1 MENRDVVVIYHWGE
15 HYRERLPARWRST
28 CALQGVS
35 IIVAN
40 GASSTV
46 AATQVTETIPI
57 IFVAASDSPG
67 NGFDLEH
74 PNGNITGISL
84 ASPDLLVEQLQTLP
98 KGQISRPKSRGR
110 PKHTT

>member
-1 MENRDVVVIYHWGE
+1 VSAFWQALNQAGLVENRDVVVIYHWGE
-15 HYRERLPARWRST
+15 HYRKRLPAL
-28 CALQGVS
+28 ALDLCPQGVS

-46 AATQVTETIPI
+46 AATQATETIPI

-67 NGFDLEH
+67 SGFDLEH

-84 ASPDLLVEQLQTLP
+84 ASPDLLVE
-98 KGQISRPKSRGR
+98 
-110 PKHTT
+110 